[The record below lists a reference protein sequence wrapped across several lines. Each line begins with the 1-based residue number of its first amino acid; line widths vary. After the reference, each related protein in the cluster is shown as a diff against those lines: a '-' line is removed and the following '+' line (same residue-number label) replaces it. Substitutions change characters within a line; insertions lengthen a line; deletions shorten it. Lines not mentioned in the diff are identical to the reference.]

1 MGLSARSSPDPC
13 WGRGW
18 LRVHLGSEEVAGLH
32 LKLGSCAAA
41 CGLLPPAYVS
51 PGGVA
56 CEVLGRQSDLKVQ
69 TPCSSGSSM
78 PQTPKAPK
86 PLILG
91 PGSWRAAAQSS
102 YEPVQ
107 VLAPTSIRPR
117 RMGRAGAQ
125 ELRYKAPNESSLT
138 GDLAVDGSAQQPD
151 CFSWSL

>member
-1 MGLSARSSPDPC
+1 ML
-13 WGRGW
+13 
-18 LRVHLGSEEVAGLH
+18 LRVDCCRQLMFQ
-32 LKLGSCAAA
+32 
-41 CGLLPPAYVS
+41 

-91 PGSWRAAAQSS
+91 PGSWRAVARSS

-138 GDLAVDGSAQQPD
+138 GDLAVDGSAQAARLLLLEPLS
-151 CFSWSL
+151 C